1 MDRRAGK
8 NIRISQCMIVKNEE
22 KNMERALSWG
32 KRIVA
37 EQIVVDT
44 GSTDRTVEIARQM
57 GASVYHFPWTDDF
70 AAAKN
75 YALDQAGYDWIIFL
89 DADEYV
95 TAEDGEKIRRYI
107 EELHDTSCQSLLTS
121 LVDLDDEGQV
131 MDVITQNRIFRNLP
145 TLRYRRRI
153 HERLEATDGSSLRI
167 ADVTGDVKIFHTGY
181 GSQVKAEKKKTER
194 NLRLLQEELQEHPD
208 DYELQGYIGNEYEE
222 LQDWVKAEEAYRK
235 ALSLMTDAEK
245 REYNLTTSGTC
256 YRLLELLA
264 SRPEKGEAEILD
276 VYDQAAE
283 NWPEDGDF
291 DYLLGRYY
299 ASKGK
304 FQKGE
309 FHIRRAFELLN
320 QHGNLMKSSRLSGK
334 IEAAYELL
342 AICCYNNGDLAECV
356 KLTTALLKGNPYLMS
371 TLVMLLHAFAK
382 DLNAGG
388 RRSEGASQVLAFLG
402 NSFYDFRNLKDRL
415 FVLRAA
421 VSAGNQELLDEIR
434 GLFSSEELAVIE
446 GKR

>member
-1 MDRRAGK
+1 MVRGAGK

-32 KRIVA
+32 KGIVA

-44 GSTDRTVEIARQM
+44 GSTDRTVEIARKM
-57 GASVYHFPWTDDF
+57 GASVYYFQWIDDF

-75 YALDQAGYDWIIFL
+75 YALSKARYDWIIFL

-95 TAEDGEKIRRYI
+95 TAEDGEKIRCYI
-107 EELHDTSCQSLLTS
+107 GELHDTSCQSLLTG
-121 LVDLDDEGQV
+121 LVDLDDEGRV

-153 HERLEATDGSSLRI
+153 HERLETTDNSVLRI
-167 ADVTGDVKIFHTGY
+167 ADITGDVKIFHTGY
-181 GSQVKAEKKKTER
+181 GNRAKAEKKKTKR
-194 NLRLLQEELQEHPD
+194 NLHLLQEELMEHPD
-208 DYELQGYIGNEYEE
+208 DYELQGYLGNEYTE
-222 LQDWVKAEEAYRK
+222 LQEWEKAEEAYRK

-245 REYNLTTSGTC
+245 RAYNLTTSGTC

-264 SRPEKGEAEILD
+264 SRPEKEETEILD
-276 VYDQAAE
+276 VYGQAVTD
-283 NWPEDGDF
+283 WPEDGDF
-291 DYLLGRYY
+291 DYLVGRYY
-299 ASKGK
+299 TSKGN

-309 FHIRRAFELLN
+309 FHIRQALALLN
-320 QHGNLMKSSRLSGK
+320 QHGNLLKSSRLSGR

-342 AICCYNNGDLAECV
+342 AICCYNNGNLTECV
-356 KLTTALLKGNPYLMS
+356 RLTAALLKENSYLMS
-371 TLVMLLHAFAK
+371 TLVVLLRAFSK
-382 DLNAGG
+382 DLSEGG
-388 RRSEGASQVLAFLG
+388 RETEGASQVLAFLG

-415 FVLRAA
+415 FVLKAA

-434 GLFSSEELAVIE
+434 GLFSPEELAVIE